1 MATIIKI
8 KERQADKLYECAE
21 KCIKAQRSSW
31 NLSKMKFLSQKS
43 LMSATVVAV
52 VMAAAQV
59 VTAMKTMTTMR
70 TTMSAEVY
78 LALVDMV
85 VVDTVEDAATNN

>member
-1 MATIIKI
+1 MPTIIKI

-21 KCIKAQRSSW
+21 KVHRGAKK
-31 NLSKMKFLSQKS
+31 LMEFLSQKN
-43 LMSATVVAV
+43 LMNATVVAV
-52 VMAAAQV
+52 MAVAQA
-59 VTAMKTMTTMR
+59 VTAMKMMTMMR
-70 TTMSAEVY
+70 TTMNAEVY

>member
-1 MATIIKI
+1 MNAQK
-8 KERQADKLYECAE
+8 
-21 KCIKAQRSSW
+21 KCIEAQRSSW

-43 LMSATVVAV
+43 LMSATVVMAV
-52 VMAAAQV
+52 AQV
-59 VTAMKTMTTMR
+59 VTAMTTMTTTMK
-70 TTMSAEVY
+70 TTMSAGVY

>member
-1 MATIIKI
+1 MPTIIKI

-21 KCIKAQRSSW
+21 KCIEAQRSSW

-43 LMSATVVAV
+43 LMSAMAV
-52 VMAAAQV
+52 VVMVAAQA
-59 VTAMKTMTTMR
+59 VTVTKTMTTMR

>member
-1 MATIIKI
+1 MPTIIKI

-21 KCIKAQRSSW
+21 KVHRGAKKLR
-31 NLSKMKFLSQKS
+31 NLLKMKFLSQKS
-43 LMSATVVAV
+43 LMSATAVAV
-52 VMAAAQV
+52 MAVAQV
-59 VTAMKTMTTMR
+59 VTAMKMMTTMR

-85 VVDTVEDAATNN
+85 VVDTVEDAAINN